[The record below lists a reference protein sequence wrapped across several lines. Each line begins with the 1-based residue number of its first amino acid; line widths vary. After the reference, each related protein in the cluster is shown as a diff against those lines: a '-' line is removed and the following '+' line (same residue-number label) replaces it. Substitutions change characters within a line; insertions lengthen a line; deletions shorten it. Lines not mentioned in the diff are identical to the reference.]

1 MSTITLSL
9 PDNIKDQLKKEPNQ
23 SALVSRLLNDHF
35 SKDFADDL
43 SEKDILLQEK
53 ELMKKKQASYN
64 YKVEQT
70 LSWILQHYKLS
81 VEEGSKL
88 AKNWVETMWAI
99 KGHFFIRDFINAK
112 GYSNRIK
119 KGGDPNEV

>member
-9 PDNIKDQLKKEPNQ
+9 PDNIKDQLKKEANQ

-53 ELMKKKQASYN
+53 ELMKKKKAAYD
-64 YKVEQT
+64 YKVDFCAN
-70 LSWILQHYKLS
+70 WIKGSYGLTVEEALKLS
-81 VEEGSKL
+81 REWL
-88 AKNWVETMWAI
+88 ATMFE
-99 KGHFFIRDFINAK
+99 KKHHFFIREFMATM
-112 GYSNRIK
+112 GYSQK
-119 KGGDPNEV
+119 KDKGGDPSEV